1 MTVACS
7 SKATQGGATP
17 LISPRQNDLLSGR
30 SRDMQ
35 QFFSQAVPSG
45 DGATSLIAGCRALP
59 LVAVAKA
66 DNRIELFN
74 DQVRAKCGCVAS
86 ACTAAVNTRVNTTA
100 LLA

>member
-1 MTVACS
+1 
-7 SKATQGGATP
+7 
-17 LISPRQNDLLSGR
+17 
-30 SRDMQ
+30 MQ

-74 DQVRAKCGCVAS
+74 DQARASHSCLAGACGRAVVVRVVIELCPM
-86 ACTAAVNTRVNTTA
+86 
-100 LLA
+100 